1 MVAVGQEMM
10 STVPWGLRWRVFL
23 GAKLSLLDI
32 ITDIYM
38 IYQFLTS
45 KDEGQAIFGF
55 INLGMVAAS
64 LFFQLVIIYGQNHK
78 KGMKKVASEM
88 LTVLLFIKP
97 AVDAFRVANGA
108 DPEEGSA
115 ISPMAELAAT
125 KGVEMVRH
133 QGEGL

>member
-1 MVAVGQEMM
+1 M
-10 STVPWGLRWRVFL
+10 

-38 IYQFLTS
+38 IYQYLTS
-45 KDEGQAIFGF
+45 KEERQAIFGF

-78 KGMKKVASEM
+78 KGMKKVAYEM

-97 AVDAFRVANGA
+97 AVDAFRVASGA

-115 ISPMAELAAT
+115 IDPMTELAAT

-133 QGEGL
+133 QGKGL